1 MSKNMNQ
8 LSNRTMVEMIRMND
22 AIGKNVTKMDR
33 AFASL
38 YSTTLKCGEIWMK
51 TEENISNLTLQ
62 LEISL
67 VSTFET
73 LEKISGE
80 MLDDFLSTAENV
92 DKLVSKLDEFVA
104 KIEIPSMAVGGEESS
119 SGGFLEKELAETVE
133 NGIDISDSIN
143 QLEPYIQ
150 EKLEDWLEIDDDDI
164 PLLSMFSKLALA
176 FYYNL
181 GKEYGELLNNVHE
194 VGEEARESSGKG
206 VMDKAALYLYDTEK
220 VNTEVQ
226 QAQVDV
232 LGEKISGLTD
242 KVKLFQ
248 QETTTANDTI
258 TQSYAD
264 MITGIGKKVETYQTD
279 IQAANDA
286 VTQSYA
292 EMFSNMGTNV
302 ATWWTEDVSPW
313 FTAEK
318 WQELASGMQIGLF
331 NKWLETELWWDENG
345 ELSEITV
352 GLSDFLTE
360 TMEKWQE
367 LHYWWKNDKKGLD
380 DLKLG
385 IKIPKFKITFDAKD
399 DYADIFKLFGLNG
412 TPKFSF
418 VYKKYATGGFPEDG
432 WFRASHGEIM
442 GRFDNGQSV
451 VANNM
456 QITEGIARGVRNAN
470 SEQNAL
476 LREQNALL
484 RQILAKDTGI
494 STRAVFEAVRSE
506 NRDYI
511 NRNGESAFAF

>member
-1 MSKNMNQ
+1 MSENMNH
-8 LSNRTMVEMIRMND
+8 LSNRTMIEMIRMSD
-22 AIGKNVTKMDR
+22 AIGRNVTKMDR
-33 AFASL
+33 AFASVL
-38 YSTTLKCGEIWMK
+38 STTIKCGEIWEK
-51 TEENISNLTLQ
+51 AEENIRNLTTQ

-67 VSTFET
+67 ASTFEI
-73 LEKISGE
+73 LEKTSGE

-119 SGGFLEKELAETVE
+119 SDGFLEKELAETVE

-143 QLEPYIQ
+143 QLEPYIL

-181 GKEYGELLNNVHE
+181 GKEYGELLTNVNE
-194 VGEEARESSGKG
+194 VGEEEARVSSGKG
-206 VMDKAALYLYDTEK
+206 VMDRAALYLYDTEK
-220 VNTEVQ
+220 VNTEVL

-264 MITGIGKKVETYQTD
+264 MITGIGEKVAIYQTDTQTANDSITQSYVDLFNGIAEKVDTYQTD
-279 IQAANDA
+279 IQESNNI
-286 VTQSYA
+286 VVQSQA
-292 EMFSNMGTNV
+292 EMLMNIGTGIE
-302 ATWWTEDVSPW
+302 TWWNEVKT
-313 FTAEK
+313 
-318 WQELASGMQIGLF
+318 
-331 NKWLETELWWDENG
+331 WWN
-345 ELSEITV
+345 T
-352 GLSDFLTE
+352 
-360 TMEKWQE
+360 
-367 LHYWWKNDKKGLD
+367 NKKGLD

-385 IKIPKFKITFDAKD
+385 IKVPKFKITFDTKD
-399 DYADIFKLFGLNG
+399 VYADIFRVFGLNG
-412 TPKFSF
+412 TPKFAF
-418 VYKKYATGGFPEDG
+418 EYNTFATGGFPEDG